1 MCLGFV
7 LSSVLVGGDT
17 YRSVFGNFRGEMVD
31 ALGFFFKEIDFW
43 EGGIDIGKD
52 GKGFVIFL
60 VYEEWFDD
68 SRIWKMMSFYR
79 FFYLLIIRYQSLLK
93 TIFLTMHREI
103 GVNS

>member
-17 YRSVFGNFRGEMVD
+17 YWSVFGNFRGEMVD

-52 GKGFVIFL
+52 GKGFLIFL
-60 VYEEWFDD
+60 IYEEWFDD
-68 SRIWKMMSFYR
+68 SRIWKMMSF
-79 FFYLLIIRYQSLLK
+79 
-93 TIFLTMHREI
+93 
-103 GVNS
+103 